1 MYLLF
6 KASPKQ
12 AGADL
17 TAVIAMSYTIE
28 LPENCDTPWAMNFH
42 ETMVQEVTQAG
53 NIRLMAGGV
62 RRINTPAVQ
71 TILALGRSVE
81 DRQATLRIEMPSQVF
96 SSAFADLG
104 LNSTLH
110 EWSCAAHG

>member
-1 MYLLF
+1 MF
-6 KASPKQ
+6 KASPKR

-17 TAVIAMSYTIE
+17 AAVLAMSYTIE

-42 ETMVQEVTQAG
+42 ETMVPEISQVG
-53 NIRLMAGGV
+53 NIRLMAEGV

-81 DRQATLRIEMPSQVF
+81 DRHATLRIEMPSQVF

-104 LNSTLH
+104 LTNTLQG
-110 EWSCAAHG
+110 WSCAAHG